1 MSVLLSF
8 PNDIMEWSE
17 KSIRI
22 ILKNKKITSDTLVLL
37 KEFGASFL
45 KNTYHDKMDSK

>member
-8 PNDIMEWSE
+8 PNEIMDWSE
-17 KSIRI
+17 KAIRI
-22 ILKNKKITSDTLVLL
+22 ILKNKKISSDTSVLL
-37 KEFGASFL
+37 KEFGANYL